1 MPSGANGIVERGMS
15 TRFSSTY
22 QPKNKNRKKK
32 GTKHFSTVY
41 KQFLKICFD
50 VSSSK
55 DEDLKAF
62 LKENAD
68 IHNVSAKDII
78 VIRDIIAAMKGSD
91 KAKDRIMNRT
101 DGLPIQTV
109 KSTGKQPLQIVFAP
123 ESEEELKDSDN
134 FESNISLKDSINEE
148 NK

>member
-1 MPSGANGIVERGMS
+1 MPSGDNGIVERGMS

-41 KQFLKICFD
+41 KDFLRVCFD
-50 VSSSK
+50 VSMSK

-62 LKENAD
+62 LKEHSD

-78 VIRDIIAAMKGSD
+78 VIRDIIAAMKGND

-109 KSTGKQPLQIVFAP
+109 NSTGKQPLQIVFAP
-123 ESEEELKDSDN
+123 ESEEDLKEADN
-134 FESNISLKDSINEE
+134 FESNVSLKDSINEQP
-148 NK
+148 K